1 MSPTPAATA
10 PTPFR
15 SDIHRLRGVAILL
28 IVAAHCVT
36 FFQWNSHPIGLSL
49 VMDMFD
55 NSTLIF
61 MFISGYLF
69 HHTSAHY
76 QYKNYLRSKVFN
88 VLMPYVIA
96 AAPGM
101 LYMLFTRAPSAPDAP
116 ADLSLL
122 GRAADLLLYGGS
134 QVNYALWFIPV
145 ICIYYLASPL
155 LVQLARRPAM
165 YAVLFVLLPL
175 SVVMHRPTY
184 THGHNLLLAVY
195 FLSAYLGGMFC
206 SQYHDR
212 IVPLLDRH
220 FRLLCVVTVA
230 LVAGHVAFSTHHGK
244 YGVQSMQSL
253 LTLDRPD
260 GLIDWLFVQKVLITL
275 SLWALI
281 RRFATTRM
289 AFLDHLADASFT
301 IYFLHL
307 YVIYCVVWLTQQRAI
322 EVSLPAFALLLV
334 AAVAV
339 PTLIAWGAR
348 RLSPQWS
355 RSLVGS

>member
-1 MSPTPAATA
+1 MSTPTPSSA

-36 FFQWNSHPIGLSL
+36 FFQWNNHPIGLSL

-69 HHTSAHY
+69 HHTSANY
-76 QYKNYLRSKVFN
+76 RYPNYLRSKAFN
-88 VLMPYVIA
+88 VLLPYVIA

-101 LYMLFTRAPSAPDAP
+101 LYMLYTRAPSAPDAGTQ
-116 ADLSLL
+116 LSLL
-122 GRAADLLLYGGS
+122 GRIADLLLYGGS

-155 LVQLARRPAM
+155 LVQLARRPAL
-165 YAVLFVLLPL
+165 YAVLLLLLPL
-175 SVVMHRPTY
+175 SVLMHRPTY

-206 SQYHDR
+206 SQYHDG

-220 FRLLCVVTVA
+220 FGVLCAFTVGLVVA
-230 LVAGHVAFSTHHGK
+230 HVTLSTHHGK
-244 YGVQSMQSL
+244 YNVQSMQSL
-253 LTLDRPD
+253 LTLDRPG

-281 RRFATTRM
+281 RRFATARM
-289 AFLDHLADASFT
+289 ALLDHLADASFT

-307 YVIYCVVWLTQQRAI
+307 YVIYGVVWLTQQRSI
-322 EVSLPAFALLLV
+322 EVSVPAFALLLV
-334 AAVAV
+334 AAVVV
-339 PTLIAWGAR
+339 PTLIAWVAR
-348 RLSPQWS
+348 KLAPQWS

>member
-1 MSPTPAATA
+1 MLSTPPELASN
-10 PTPFR
+10 PFR

-36 FFQWNSHPIGLSL
+36 FFQWNDHPLGLSL

-76 QYKNYLRSKVFN
+76 GYRKYLRSKLIN
-88 VLMPYVIA
+88 VLLPYVIA
-96 AAPGM
+96 AAPGL
-101 LYMLFTRAPSAPDAP
+101 LYMLVTRAPSVGSPDP
-116 ADLSLL
+116 NLSLF
-122 GRAADLLLYGGS
+122 GRIADMLLYGGS
-134 QVNYALWFIPV
+134 QLNYALWFIPV

-155 LVQLARRPAM
+155 LVQLTRRPAL
-165 YAVLFVLLPL
+165 YAVLLLLLPM
-175 SVVMHRPTY
+175 SVLMHRPTY
-184 THGHNLLLAVY
+184 SHGHNLLLALY

-220 FRLLCVVTVA
+220 FAVLCVFTLA
-230 LVAGHVAFSTHHGK
+230 LVGCHVLFSSHHGK
-244 YGVQSMQSL
+244 YGVPSMHSL
-253 LTLDRPD
+253 LSLNRPD
-260 GLIDWLFVQKVLITL
+260 GLVDWLFVQKVLITL

-281 RRFATTRM
+281 RRFSTTRL
-289 AFLDHLADASFT
+289 AFLDRLADVSFT

-307 YVIYCVVWLTQQRAI
+307 YVIYCVVWVTQHQAR
-322 EVSLPAFALLLV
+322 EVSLPYFALLLA

-339 PTLIAWGAR
+339 PTLIAWLAR
-348 RLSPQWS
+348 RITPQWS